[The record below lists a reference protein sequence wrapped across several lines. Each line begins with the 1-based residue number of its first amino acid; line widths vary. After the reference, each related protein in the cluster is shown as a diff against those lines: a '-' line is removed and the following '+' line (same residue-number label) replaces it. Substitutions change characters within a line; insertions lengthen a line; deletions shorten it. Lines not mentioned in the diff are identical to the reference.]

1 MMKPVLKNKKDQF
14 TELFDQY
21 YHVVFN
27 AVYPK
32 VGNVNDTEDICQEVF
47 IALFRKLDEIEHIK
61 KWLFGTLR
69 NIVYNYYRSKKPDNV
84 NIDDIFQDISLT
96 FVNGFRD
103 ARITISA
110 AIEEEIRDEEERQII
125 ELIAYNNYSYAH
137 VAKLLGVTK
146 RMIQYR
152 YTQLVKRILEN
163 LKSKGIKNIE
173 DLL

>member
-1 MMKPVLKNKKDQF
+1 MKSGIKTNKDKF
-14 TELFDQY
+14 TEIFDQY
-21 YHVVFN
+21 YHIVFN

-47 IALFRKLDEIEHIK
+47 IALYRKLDEIEHIK

-69 NIVYNYYRSKKPDNV
+69 NIVYNYYRNKKPDKI
-84 NIDDIFQDISLT
+84 NIEDVFQDVSLT

-103 ARITISA
+103 ARIIIST
-110 AIEEEIRDEEERQII
+110 AIEEEIKNEEERQVV
-125 ELIAYNNYSYAH
+125 ELIAFNNYSYAY

-146 RMIQYR
+146 RMVQYR

-163 LKSKGIKNIE
+163 LKNRGIKNIE